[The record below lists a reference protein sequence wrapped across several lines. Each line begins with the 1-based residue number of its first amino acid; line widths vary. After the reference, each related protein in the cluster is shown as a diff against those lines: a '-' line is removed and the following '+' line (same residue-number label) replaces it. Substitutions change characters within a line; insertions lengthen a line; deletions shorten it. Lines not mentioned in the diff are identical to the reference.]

1 MLLNFCFCDIS
12 PNCQKLRVLGHPLEF
27 MTNRSSCR
35 NSFSREWQ
43 FSFHIWSKIDNNL
56 VTEALS
62 GAMSCSHKKMKKH
75 GSFNFLSS
83 WLLLSSLFAISIPIV
98 SHGMLWFFKFEGVF
112 GLSNKFHGIRFV
124 IICWMEVDC
133 CLIQEA
139 TGAPLPVSQ

>member
-1 MLLNFCFCDIS
+1 MIFRLSVRSYLCY
-12 PNCQKLRVLGHPLEF
+12 HPLEF

-35 NSFSREWQ
+35 NSYSREWQ
-43 FSFHIWSKIDNNL
+43 FSFHLWAKSDYNL
-56 VTEALS
+56 LTEALNIQ
-62 GAMSCSHKKMKKH
+62 MKKQ

-124 IICWMEVDC
+124 IICWMEVEC